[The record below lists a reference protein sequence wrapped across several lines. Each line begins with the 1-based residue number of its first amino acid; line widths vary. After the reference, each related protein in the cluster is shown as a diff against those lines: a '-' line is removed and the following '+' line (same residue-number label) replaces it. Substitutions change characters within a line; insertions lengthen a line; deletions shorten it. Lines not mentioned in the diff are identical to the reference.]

1 MASVVT
7 LCFCLFIFYRKKNVK
22 FIYFKKRTD
31 SCEDIFRKHSI
42 LTVYD
47 LHVYELI
54 KFSLKAISGLHCEN
68 FCNDLLVPYT
78 IERETRGSAIKL
90 LKQPLCKRKI
100 ERCSIK
106 FRATKLY
113 NKLKSL
119 EIFPAD
125 FEVKTSAEIANF
137 CHMLNCSFL
146 ICNHELARFVFD
158 F

>member
-1 MASVVT
+1 MAAVVT
-7 LCFCLFIFYRKKNVK
+7 LCFFAYLSFTEKNVK

-31 SCEDIFRKHSI
+31 SCEEIFRKHSI
-42 LTVYD
+42 LTVYE
-47 LHVYELI
+47 LHMYELI
-54 KFSLKAISGLHCEN
+54 KFSLKAISGLHCEK

-78 IERETRGSAIKL
+78 IERETRESAIKL

-119 EIFPAD
+119 EIIPAD
-125 FEVKTSAEIANF
+125 FEAKTLGEIAIF
-137 CHMLNCSFL
+137 A
-146 ICNHELARFVFD
+146 IC
-158 F
+158 